1 MPSPRSTAS
10 RLASGP
16 VTLYFTATPIGD
28 FRPGAL
34 LNRSLEIPGPAQ
46 TAHFSIW
53 LASDPEGSAPRR
65 TRAGTLTTTKCN
77 GVDLFLREFCYP
89 HQHAGP
95 RHGLAVGKPAVK
107 KAFLVASLSVWTLGL
122 LVGIGFSV
130 VGQVA
135 GAQQL
140 PGENYQLRAER
151 DSLKNTIDSERN
163 QHADTVQGYLVAI
176 DRWEF
181 QSNMM
186 VDSLRLDT
194 TIAAPSGP
202 WPHEE

>member
-1 MPSPRSTAS
+1 M
-10 RLASGP
+10 
-16 VTLYFTATPIGD
+16 
-28 FRPGAL
+28 
-34 LNRSLEIPGPAQ
+34 
-46 TAHFSIW
+46 
-53 LASDPEGSAPRR
+53 
-65 TRAGTLTTTKCN
+65 
-77 GVDLFLREFCYP
+77 
-89 HQHAGP
+89 
-95 RHGLAVGKPAVK
+95 K

-122 LVGIGFSV
+122 LVGIGFSI

-194 TIAAPSGP
+194 TIAAPAGP

>member
-1 MPSPRSTAS
+1 M
-10 RLASGP
+10 
-16 VTLYFTATPIGD
+16 
-28 FRPGAL
+28 
-34 LNRSLEIPGPAQ
+34 
-46 TAHFSIW
+46 
-53 LASDPEGSAPRR
+53 
-65 TRAGTLTTTKCN
+65 
-77 GVDLFLREFCYP
+77 
-89 HQHAGP
+89 
-95 RHGLAVGKPAVK
+95 K

-181 QSNMM
+181 QSNKM
-186 VDSLRLDT
+186 VESLRLDT
-194 TIAAPSGP
+194 TIETPRGHGLTRSNSHP
-202 WPHEE
+202 PHY

>member
-1 MPSPRSTAS
+1 M
-10 RLASGP
+10 
-16 VTLYFTATPIGD
+16 
-28 FRPGAL
+28 
-34 LNRSLEIPGPAQ
+34 
-46 TAHFSIW
+46 
-53 LASDPEGSAPRR
+53 
-65 TRAGTLTTTKCN
+65 
-77 GVDLFLREFCYP
+77 
-89 HQHAGP
+89 
-95 RHGLAVGKPAVK
+95 K

-181 QSNMM
+181 QSNKM
-186 VDSLRLDT
+186 VESLRLDT
-194 TIAAPSGP
+194 TIEPPAGP